1 MELRVLQYFLAVAR
15 EQNISAAAQS
25 LHLTQPTLSRQ
36 LRELEEELG
45 KQLMIRGSRKITLTQ
60 DGMLL
65 RKRAEEILELVGR
78 TEKEIARSDE
88 TVSGDLYIGTGETD
102 GVRQIAGTAHQL
114 QKRYPGIL
122 FHIVS
127 GDAVDV
133 CERLDKGLLDFGVL
147 LGDLD
152 KTRYHYM
159 ELPMKD
165 TWGVLMRR
173 DSPLAEKGAITPRDL
188 WDKPLILSRQVDNR
202 GGLYRW
208 LRKEPA
214 ELRTVATYNLIYNAS
229 LMVDEGM
236 GYAFTLDK
244 LVNTT
249 GSNLCFRP
257 LQPKFELGM
266 YLVWKKS
273 RIFSRAAELFLEQ
286 LQEHL
291 AVHGEEEEDAPAG
304 KENPHGNSH
313 SGPV

>member
-36 LRELEEELG
+36 LRELEEALG
-45 KQLMIRGSRKITLTQ
+45 KQLMIRGNRKITLTEE
-60 DGMLL
+60 GMLL
-65 RKRAEEILELVGR
+65 RKRAEEILELADR
-78 TEKEIARSDE
+78 TEKEIMQSAD
-88 TVSGDLYIGTGETD
+88 TVSGNIYIGTGETD
-102 GVRQIAGTAHQL
+102 GVRQIARTAHQL
-114 QKRYPGIL
+114 QQSYPGIH

-147 LGDLD
+147 LGDMD
-152 KTRYHYM
+152 KAKYHYL

-173 DSPLAEKGAITPRDL
+173 DSPLAGRDAVSPRDL
-188 WDKPLILSRQVDNR
+188 WDKPLILSRQVDNKS
-202 GGLYRW
+202 GLYRW

-214 ELRTVATYNLIYNAS
+214 ELHTVATYNLIYNAS

-249 GSNLCFRP
+249 GSHLCFRP
-257 LQPKFELGM
+257 LQPRLELGM

-273 RIFSRAAELFLEQ
+273 QIFSKAAELFLER
-286 LQEHL
+286 LQEQL
-291 AVHGEEEEDAPAG
+291 IPSCEER
-304 KENPHGNSH
+304 S
-313 SGPV
+313 

>member
-36 LRELEEELG
+36 LKELEEELG
-45 KQLMIRGSRKITLTQ
+45 KQLMIRGNRKITLTE

-65 RKRAEEILELVGR
+65 RKRAEEILDLVGR
-78 TEKEIARSDE
+78 TEKELTQSDE
-88 TVSGDLYIGTGETD
+88 TVSGDIYIGTGETD
-102 GVRQIAGTAHQL
+102 GVRQIAKAAHQV
-114 QKRYPGIL
+114 QRSYPGIR

-133 CERLDKGLLDFGVL
+133 CEQLDKGLLDFGVL
-147 LGDLD
+147 LGGIDEA
-152 KTRYHYM
+152 KYHSM

-165 TWGVLMRR
+165 TWGVLMQRS
-173 DSPLAEKGAITPRDL
+173 SPLAKKAAVSPQDL
-188 WDKPLILSRQVDNR
+188 WDKPLILSRQVNNKS
-202 GGLYRW
+202 GLYRW
-208 LRKEPA
+208 LQREPSD
-214 ELRTVATYNLIYNAS
+214 LHTVATYNLIYNAS
-229 LMVDEGM
+229 LMLDEGI

-257 LQPKFELGM
+257 LRPKLELGM

-273 RIFSRAAELFLEQ
+273 RIFSRAMELFHAQ
-286 LQEHL
+286 LQNHL
-291 AVHGEEEEDAPAG
+291 AAFCDKPESPDSSEKEEEET
-304 KENPHGNSH
+304 
-313 SGPV
+313 

>member
-1 MELRVLQYFLAVAR
+1 MELRVLQYFLAVAK

-45 KQLMIRGSRKITLTQ
+45 KELMIRGSRKITLTE

-65 RKRAEEILELVGR
+65 RKRAEEILELVDR
-78 TEKEIARSDE
+78 TQQEIMRSDDA
-88 TVSGDLYIGTGETD
+88 VSGDIYIGTGETD
-102 GVRQIAGTAHQL
+102 GVRQIARTANQL
-114 QKRYPGIL
+114 QEAYPGIR

-133 CERLDKGLLDFGVL
+133 CEQLDKGLLDFGVL
-147 LGDLD
+147 LGDID
-152 KTRYHYM
+152 KTKYHYM

-173 DSPLAEKGAITPRDL
+173 DSPLAQQNTVSPRDL
-188 WDKPLILSRQVDNR
+188 WDKPLILSRQVDNKS
-202 GGLYRW
+202 GLYRW
-208 LRKEPA
+208 LRKEPS

-249 GSNLCFRP
+249 GSQLCFRP
-257 LQPKFELGM
+257 LHPKLELGM

-273 RIFSRAAELFLEQ
+273 QIFSKAAELFLQ
-286 LQEHL
+286 HLQEYL
-291 AVHGEEEEDAPAG
+291 LVPPCRE
-304 KENPHGNSH
+304 
-313 SGPV
+313 V

>member
-45 KQLMIRGSRKITLTQ
+45 KQLMVRGNRKITLTQ
-60 DGMLL
+60 EGMLL
-65 RKRAEEILELVGR
+65 RKRAEEILELVDR
-78 TEKEIARSDE
+78 AEREVMRSDDA
-88 TVSGDLYIGTGETD
+88 VSGDIYIGTGETD
-102 GVRQIAGTAHQL
+102 GVRQIARAANRL
-114 QKRYPGIL
+114 QACYPGIR

-147 LGDLD
+147 LGDID
-152 KTRYHYM
+152 KTKYHYM

-173 DSPLAEKGAITPRDL
+173 DSPLAHRESVSPRDL
-188 WDKPLILSRQVDNR
+188 WDKPLILSRQVDNKS
-202 GGLYRW
+202 GLYRW
-208 LRKEPA
+208 LRREPS
-214 ELRTVATYNLIYNAS
+214 ELHTVATYNLIYNAS

-257 LQPKFELGM
+257 LKPRLELGM

-273 RIFSRAAELFLEQ
+273 QIFSRAAELFLEGLDAQ
-286 LQEHL
+286 LAAGTEEN
-291 AVHGEEEEDAPAG
+291 GEM
-304 KENPHGNSH
+304 
-313 SGPV
+313 